1 MLIALLIL
9 ILIVLVAIASMLWT
23 ATRKREVPPAAA
35 APEPDPAPVVAA
47 PGVRGDL
54 LEVLKL
60 GPDGDWHHHGWVQA
74 GSDAHTHV
82 LQRRGLRTADELGV
96 QD

>member
-9 ILIVLVAIASMLWT
+9 ILIVLVAIASMLRT
-23 ATRKREVPPAAA
+23 ATRKREVPAAA